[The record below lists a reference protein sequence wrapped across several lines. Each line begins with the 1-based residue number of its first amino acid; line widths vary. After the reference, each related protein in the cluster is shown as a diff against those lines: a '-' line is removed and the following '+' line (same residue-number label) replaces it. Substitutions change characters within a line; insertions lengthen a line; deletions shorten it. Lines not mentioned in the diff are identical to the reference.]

1 MPIED
6 AATIEKILR
15 NTKTIALVGASEDP
29 TRDANR
35 IMRFLLNRGYT
46 VHPVNPRY
54 SSVLGKACYPD
65 LASVPGPIDIVDVF
79 RRSEAVPGIVDEAI
93 EVKAKV
99 LWLQFDVIHEEA
111 AARAERHGMQVVMDR
126 CIAVEYNRVL

>member
-46 VHPVNPRY
+46 VYPVNPRY
-54 SSVLGKACYPD
+54 SSVLGKACYPN

-111 AARAERHGMQVVMDR
+111 AARAEQHGMQVVMDR